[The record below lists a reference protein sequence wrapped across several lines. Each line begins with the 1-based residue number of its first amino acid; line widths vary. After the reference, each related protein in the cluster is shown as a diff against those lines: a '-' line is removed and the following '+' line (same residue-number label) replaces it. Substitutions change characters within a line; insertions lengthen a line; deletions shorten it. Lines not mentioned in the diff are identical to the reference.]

1 MKILFLQL
9 LLWCA
14 AMPIF
19 AQQWDNYRSLLDDP
33 NVKIDQTNLPIVFI
47 SVDGQTIQ
55 RDSRVLAHMK
65 IIYNGDGQLNYGDT
79 LAHPGQHVDYEG
91 YIGIKYRGNTS
102 FTSSRKKPYGLK
114 TLKGAN
120 LEGKKDKV
128 SILGMGKDNDWV
140 LLAPY
145 QDKTLMRD
153 VLTYELARPLMRFTP
168 HARFCEVILDGTYYG
183 VFAFMERNTSGK
195 TRLDLHDPGEDG
207 GDLTGDYH
215 VAVDKHDANEPY
227 YPSRYRAL
235 NRIGGTE
242 ITNREIHYVYEDP
255 DDFTDFPGAQEA
267 LGKEIDEMEASFRT
281 ENYTDSELGYRK
293 YIDVESFID
302 YMLATELSMNIDG
315 YRLSTHIY
323 KHSKARAASEGIDPR
338 WQAALW
344 DFNYAW
350 GNANYSE
357 GFRTDVWAYD
367 FNSREPGNEWLV
379 PFYWYKMLQDPAYV
393 AQMKERWAEA
403 RSSAY
408 AEKRI
413 YAQIDSIANLLQK
426 EGAADRNF
434 MAFNILGKQV
444 EPNYYWGYTY
454 QEDVDYMKRW
464 IGNRLRW
471 LDKMLLPRKEVQS
484 ESVGIMP
491 ESFNED
497 VVAESLPASASTT
510 VGIDGNRAF
519 YSVRVKTEG
528 GLPTYGNVKSNATGV
543 QYRLA
548 DYAKKNAVQVSG
560 NGTRVYIKLT
570 QPVQTDRL
578 FMLATSGG
586 GASTVKAVVHYTDG
600 SSDNEQLLSI
610 PDFSRRSPT
619 GEEATLPMGNL
630 RRDNDELSSDNHY
643 YLFDIELSTDAT
655 KQVESISIEAT
666 SDALATIM
674 ALSKVVTT
682 GIKGISADDTT
693 ASHSIIGIYT
703 LEGMKLSTPQKGI
716 NIIKYSD
723 GTSRKILI

>member
-1 MKILFLQL
+1 MKSLLLQL
-9 LLWCA
+9 LLLCA
-14 AMPIF
+14 VVPIY
-19 AQQWDNYRSLLDDP
+19 AQQWDNYRSLLDNP
-33 NVKIDQTNLPIVFI
+33 NVTIDQTNLPIVFI
-47 SVDGQTIQ
+47 DVDEQTIQ
-55 RDSRVLAHMK
+55 RDSRVLARMK
-65 IIYNGDGQLNYGDT
+65 IIYNGEGQLTYGDT
-79 LAHPGQHVDYEG
+79 LAHPKQHVDYEG

-114 TLKGAN
+114 TLKGADVD
-120 LEGKKDKV
+120 GKKDKV

-168 HARFCEVILDGTYYG
+168 HARFCEVVLDGTYYG
-183 VFAFMERNTSGK
+183 VFAIMERNTKGK

-227 YPSRYRAL
+227 YASRYRAL
-235 NRIGGTE
+235 NRIGGNE

-267 LGKEIDEMEASFRT
+267 LNKEIDDMETSFRT

-293 YIDVESFID
+293 YVDVESFID

-323 KHSKARAASEGIDPR
+323 KYSNTRAAKEGIDPR
-338 WQAALW
+338 WHAALW

-379 PFYWYKMLQDPAYV
+379 PFYWHKMLQDEAYV
-393 AQMKERWAEA
+393 KQMKERWAEA
-403 RSSAY
+403 RASAY
-408 AEKRI
+408 SEKRI

-444 EPNYYWGYTY
+444 DPNYYWGYTY
-454 QEDVDYMKRW
+454 QEDVDYMKSW
-464 IGNRLRW
+464 IGRRLRW

-484 ESVGIMP
+484 ESVGIAP

-497 VVAESLPASASTT
+497 VVAESLPASSSTT
-510 VGIDGNRAF
+510 AAIDGSRAF

-528 GLPTYGNVKSNATGV
+528 GLPTYGHLVSNATGV
-543 QYRLA
+543 QYHLA
-548 DYAKKNAVQVSG
+548 DYTQKNAVQLSG
-560 NGTRVYIKLT
+560 NGTRASIKLAT
-570 QPVQTDRL
+570 PAQTDRL

-586 GASTVKAVVHYTDG
+586 GASTLKATVHYSDG
-600 SSDNEQLLSI
+600 STADEQLI
-610 PDFSRRSPT
+610 QIADFSRRNPT
-619 GEEATLPMGNL
+619 GEEATEPRGNI
-630 RRDNDELSSDNHY
+630 RRQNDELSSDNHY
-643 YLFDIELSTDAT
+643 YLFDIEMATDAT
-655 KQVESISIEAT
+655 REAESITLEAT
-666 SDALATIM
+666 SDAIATIM
-674 ALSKVVTT
+674 ALSKVLPT
-682 GIKGISADDTT
+682 GIKGITIGDGMAT
-693 ASHSIIGIYT
+693 HSIVGIYT
-703 LEGMKLSTPQKGI
+703 LEGIRLSKPQRGI

-723 GTSRKILI
+723 GTSRKITM